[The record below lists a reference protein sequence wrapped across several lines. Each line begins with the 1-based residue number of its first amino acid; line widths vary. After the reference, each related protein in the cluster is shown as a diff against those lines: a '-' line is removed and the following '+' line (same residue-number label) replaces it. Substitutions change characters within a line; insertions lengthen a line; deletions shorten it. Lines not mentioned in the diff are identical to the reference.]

1 MSKIFAIG
9 CHSPEEL
16 IRELLLKD
24 KKPKFAVLN
33 GNYLKDIDLSGVKH
47 IFVLSAQDVSRNWRY
62 FNQHQQN
69 IFCFISGDVAYDYPG
84 IVPLDFDFENTDLGT
99 LNIVYHDH
107 IFMDRLD
114 IEPNE
119 ICKSEKYVQR
129 LIEDARKGS
138 LLNALMTLIYKLPA
152 KTHQKPIKILCSN
165 FIVRGWPPAKLE
177 REYRKLGKDIKLGD
191 NLLSALLVI
200 LTGPVAQ
207 RLQSVFSTIGTDMDS
222 ADAYA
227 KQHGVSAYEI
237 RYIMQLTTNT
247 KQNKKSVDEY
257 LD

>member
-1 MSKIFAIG
+1 MSKVFAVG

-16 IRELLLKD
+16 MRELLIAD

-33 GNYLKDIDLSGVKH
+33 GNYLKDLDLIGVKH
-47 IFVLSAQDVSRNWRY
+47 ILALSTQDISRNWRY
-62 FNQHQQN
+62 FDQYAQN
-69 IFCFISGDVAYDYPG
+69 IFCFVSGDIAYDYPD
-84 IVPLDFDFENTDLGT
+84 IVPLDFDFEETDLGT
-99 LNIVYHDH
+99 LNIVYHDQ
-107 IFMDRLD
+107 IYIDRMH
-114 IEPNE
+114 IEPNK
-119 ICKSEKYVQR
+119 ICKSERYVQR

-138 LLNALMTLIYKLPA
+138 VLNALMTLIYKLPA

-165 FIVRGWPPAKLE
+165 FIVRGWTPAKLE
-177 REYRKLGKDIKLGD
+177 REYRKLGREIKLGG
-191 NLLSALLVI
+191 NLLAALLSI

-207 RLQSVFSTIGTDMDS
+207 RLQLVFSTIGTDMDS

-247 KQNKKSVDEY
+247 KQNKKSVDDY
-257 LD
+257 LE